1 MNKELYEKTFAG
13 YRKPNEETIPKY
25 AAIQLK
31 TKELGDLIMD
41 LCPDS
46 REKSIALTDLQSCRM
61 FANAAIAIH
70 NE

>member
-1 MNKELYEKTFAG
+1 MNKELYEKTFSG
-13 YRKPNEETIPKY
+13 YRKPNDVTTPKY
-25 AAIQLK
+25 EAIQLK
-31 TKELGDLIMD
+31 VKELGGLIVE